1 MSYSFQLKSIHID
14 VGNGPLFVAV
24 FFFFQGSSI
33 PSERADAEVR
43 KEKKNKKRL
52 FTSWLM
58 SVQTSGLYKGTRR
71 NKFNSLKTKL
81 KWIFFFPHSLTL
93 FFNLILFNFFPPAL
107 ISLYNLGSMYPPHLP
122 FYLCYCFVCLR
133 AWVRA
138 PVVPYCSMLIWP
150 SSLFF
155 LFIPLRDDWRDP
167 RE

>member
-24 FFFFQGSSI
+24 FFRGSSI

-43 KEKKNKKRL
+43 KEKKQNKKRL

-81 KWIFFFPHSLTL
+81 KWIFFFSPTRWPYFFIL
-93 FFNLILFNFFPPAL
+93 FNLIFFPRLWFLCTILAQCIRL
-107 ISLYNLGSMYPPHLP
+107 I
-122 FYLCYCFVCLR
+122 C
-133 AWVRA
+133 
-138 PVVPYCSMLIWP
+138 
-150 SSLFF
+150 
-155 LFIPLRDDWRDP
+155 LFISAIVLCVCVPEFVHRWCP
-167 RE
+167 IAPC